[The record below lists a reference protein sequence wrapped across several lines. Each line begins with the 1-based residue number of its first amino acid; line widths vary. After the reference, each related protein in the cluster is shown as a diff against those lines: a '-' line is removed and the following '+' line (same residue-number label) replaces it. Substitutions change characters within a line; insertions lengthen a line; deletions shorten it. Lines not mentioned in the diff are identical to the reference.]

1 MSANMSIEQIN
12 ELIRAQITEILANR
26 NVQKRNQVNV
36 ETFAYN
42 IIQKKNKKTKKYHK
56 YWDSKSVNGILYAP
70 TQVGKSEAIGDFIEM
85 CLVNNVPGIISTAN
99 KVDQNELLYS
109 RMMARF
115 AGSNVCFMQVNRS
128 FDKTFEKCIK
138 EKNNRFVIFCLDNA
152 SQIKK
157 LIKNIEWASTSN
169 GKMENIKKF
178 AIVHD
183 EADTITKDSNT
194 CNINDDQAVS
204 HKKWIE
210 LINVFNGL
218 ENVDLKRIFVTATPE
233 NCLMMYEIDNADLI
247 QLEIPS
253 NYRGYKDIK
262 CTPFEDDLG
271 IKELLKD
278 QVLRV
283 KAEKTNEVILYCVE
297 RKIMDGQNVVL
308 RSIADHVGC
317 IVNTYN
323 GKGITVVI
331 KNQEQQKLF
340 ISELVNNKIKF
351 VQDNDCFTIKKI
363 TIRKF
368 YTICKKIGE
377 TCVITIGKDLI
388 ARGISYVSED
398 QIDPLTATT
407 IIFIPGM
414 TLNAVAIAQAIGRV
428 TGTASPGYTR
438 RLFAPEDV
446 INTYLAYNR
455 NQEAFIKK
463 IRDSLDNQ
471 LTMDIIDEMTDFEKF
486 KRPIDRKKLGLKM
499 KMIEP
504 EHGHVHG
511 EIDGVDLAKLNKWI
525 NDDSLVGK
533 MVRYLYD
540 QNEEITI
547 EEFKYGV
554 GYTETIKEFTHNV
567 DSGRGVNCACGKLWT
582 SSNNNQCIKLNV
594 KIKNYMDNTRQ
605 NI

>member
-253 NYRGYKDIK
+253 N
-262 CTPFEDDLG
+262 
-271 IKELLKD
+271 
-278 QVLRV
+278 
-283 KAEKTNEVILYCVE
+283 
-297 RKIMDGQNVVL
+297 
-308 RSIADHVGC
+308 
-317 IVNTYN
+317 
-323 GKGITVVI
+323 
-331 KNQEQQKLF
+331 
-340 ISELVNNKIKF
+340 
-351 VQDNDCFTIKKI
+351 
-363 TIRKF
+363 
-368 YTICKKIGE
+368 
-377 TCVITIGKDLI
+377 
-388 ARGISYVSED
+388 
-398 QIDPLTATT
+398 
-407 IIFIPGM
+407 
-414 TLNAVAIAQAIGRV
+414 
-428 TGTASPGYTR
+428 
-438 RLFAPEDV
+438 
-446 INTYLAYNR
+446 
-455 NQEAFIKK
+455 
-463 IRDSLDNQ
+463 
-471 LTMDIIDEMTDFEKF
+471 
-486 KRPIDRKKLGLKM
+486 
-499 KMIEP
+499 
-504 EHGHVHG
+504 
-511 EIDGVDLAKLNKWI
+511 
-525 NDDSLVGK
+525 
-533 MVRYLYD
+533 
-540 QNEEITI
+540 
-547 EEFKYGV
+547 
-554 GYTETIKEFTHNV
+554 
-567 DSGRGVNCACGKLWT
+567 
-582 SSNNNQCIKLNV
+582 
-594 KIKNYMDNTRQ
+594 
-605 NI
+605 